1 MIENKHT
8 FLEIP
13 SSALYLM
20 NYFENLGYDV
30 EIHENWP
37 DLAKILT
44 ESPDYP
50 YPMDPSFTM
59 DFLHNEDRDVPAF
72 ALYLK
77 KDGQVVATYAAK
89 NHLPKT
95 IYDNLNQ
102 YYPDLNIS
110 SLPEILNKDD
120 MTYFYSSCQWV
131 HTDHL
136 GKKLGV
142 SLDLLKKH
150 IVFDSPKLGAD
161 VNFAIHK
168 INDSMK
174 SYHLNKL
181 YYSNSEAF
189 ATKDE
194 GGIGGAGGDDDR
206 EYNIVWT
213 LKESFNSKLEDIK
226 SSYK

>member
-20 NYFENLGYDV
+20 NYFESLGYDV

-50 YPMDPSFTM
+50 YPMDPTFTQ
-59 DFLHNEDRDVPAF
+59 DFLEIDDRPATAF

-102 YYPDLNIS
+102 YYPDLKIS
-110 SLPEILNKDD
+110 SMPEILNKED
-120 MTYFYSSCQWV
+120 MTYFYSSCQ
-131 HTDHL
+131 
-136 GKKLGV
+136 
-142 SLDLLKKH
+142 
-150 IVFDSPKLGAD
+150 P
-161 VNFAIHK
+161 
-168 INDSMK
+168 
-174 SYHLNKL
+174 
-181 YYSNSEAF
+181 
-189 ATKDE
+189 
-194 GGIGGAGGDDDR
+194 
-206 EYNIVWT
+206 
-213 LKESFNSKLEDIK
+213 
-226 SSYK
+226 